1 MGHTVSIWTHTNS
14 GNIPTKLDYIHV
26 FVSEKKIDQACVFVN
41 ISLQLNSI
49 ELTENQLLFLFLS
62 WALGIIRFMKYHS
75 CPPWAHKREKHVDKL
90 SQHRGKGVTV

>member
-1 MGHTVSIWTHTNS
+1 M
-14 GNIPTKLDYIHV
+14 KLDYIHV

-62 WALGIIRFMKYHS
+62 
-75 CPPWAHKREKHVDKL
+75 
-90 SQHRGKGVTV
+90 